1 MLGSSESMVAMQD
14 DFDCTGMDDS
24 SASALATPNLIIVII
39 ERM

>member
-24 SASALATPNLIIVII
+24 SALATPNLIIVII